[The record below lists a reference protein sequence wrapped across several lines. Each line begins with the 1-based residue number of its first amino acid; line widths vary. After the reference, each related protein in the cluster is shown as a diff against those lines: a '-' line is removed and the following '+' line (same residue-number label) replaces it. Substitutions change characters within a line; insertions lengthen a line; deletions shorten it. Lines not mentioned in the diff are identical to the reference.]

1 MKKLLALVAILGL
14 TVSFIG
20 CEAKK
25 EAPKKTETPAPA
37 AGGEAAK

>member
-1 MKKLLALVAILGL
+1 MKKFLTLVAILGL

-25 EAPKKTETPAPA
+25 PEPKKDATPPA
-37 AGGEAAK
+37 APPADAK

>member
-14 TVSFIG
+14 SVAFVG

-25 EAPKKTETPAPA
+25 EPAKPAAPTTPPVEAPKT
-37 AGGEAAK
+37 